1 MCTADVRTGLRD
13 IGKSL
18 DPTNPNSDLRLMF
31 VESEDAEFTDTNGKT
46 YHGAEAVKH
55 QYNAN
60 KAQAEAA
67 AQEKE
72 TIAARAAYQTQFD
85 SISADARGIRQRY
98 AQSLGYNPY
107 FLR

>member
-1 MCTADVRTGLRD
+1 MCTAAF
-13 IGKSL
+13 
-18 DPTNPNSDLRLMF
+18 DPTNPNSDLRLLFSDGGYLDYMTGGN
-31 VESEDAEFTDTNGKT
+31 SDEFTENGTT
-46 YHGAEAVKH
+46 YYGNDAKRHR
-55 QYNAN
+55 YNAN
-60 KAQAEAA
+60 KAASEAA